1 MSQNVPDL
9 ISGVLFTDH
18 YQLTMSQ
25 LYFREGIH
33 EKRVRFDHFFRSYP
47 DYGTHQAGYCINAG
61 MGSLQQWLAQVSFGG
76 PELEVLRQQKRAD
89 GTALFDQSFLQYL
102 KQMGNFDGL
111 SIQAVPEGRVVHPH
125 APQTVI
131 EGPLVMAQLLETVL
145 LATLNYQ
152 TLIATRAARIK
163 FSGRGQL
170 MLDFGMRR
178 GHSFGA
184 NAGSRAAL
192 IGGADFSSNVGVSHS
207 MGLPAR
213 GTHAH
218 SMVQVY
224 MALGMGEVDAF
235 RAYANEYPE
244 QCLLLVDTVDTLASG
259 VPNAITVFE
268 ELRAR
273 GHEPMGVRLDSGDL
287 AYLSIQAA
295 KMLDQAGFES
305 TTISLSNN
313 LDEISIWQI
322 VTQIQQE
329 ASRYGQDAESLI
341 KRLSFGVGTR
351 LMTSEGA
358 SALGG
363 VYKLVAVEDDSKWK
377 PAIKLSESAAKT
389 PSPGQKRVLR
399 LYDHQGCAT
408 ADVLTPKDTVFDI
421 KKDNKLFH
429 PTETNRSRDIR
440 ADDVAIKE
448 ELLQAVPAYDPA
460 LDTQQELMQIRQRR
474 DKDIASLHPG
484 ILRLVNP
491 HIYHVSLSEP
501 LHDLKQE
508 LIEDLRVKRKPALGT

>member
-1 MSQNVPDL
+1 MLQTAPDL
-9 ISGVLFTDH
+9 VSGVLFTDH

-25 LYFREGIH
+25 LYFREGLH
-33 EKRVRFDHFFRSYP
+33 EKRVRFDHYFRSYP

-61 MGSLQQWLAQVSFGG
+61 MGSLQQWLGRVGYGES
-76 PELEVLRQQKRAD
+76 ELEVLRQQRNPD
-89 GTALFDQSFLQYL
+89 GTPLFDASFLSYL

-163 FSGRGQL
+163 YSGRGQL

-192 IGGADFSSNVGVSHS
+192 IGGADFSSNVGVSHA

-224 MALGMGEVDAF
+224 MALGMGEIDAF
-235 RAYANEYPE
+235 RAYAKAYPD

-259 VPNAITVFE
+259 VPNAIKVFE
-268 ELRAR
+268 ELRAAGR
-273 GHEPMGVRLDSGDL
+273 QPLGIRLDSGDL
-287 AYLSIQAA
+287 AFLSIQAA
-295 KMLDQAGFES
+295 KMLDLAGFEDVG
-305 TTISLSNN
+305 IALSNN

-329 ASRYGQDAESLI
+329 APRYGQEPEKVL

-363 VYKLVAVEDDSKWK
+363 VYKLVAVEDGTDWK
-377 PAIKLSESAAKT
+377 PAIKLSESAVKT
-389 PSPGQKRVLR
+389 PTPGLKKVLR
-399 LYDHQGCAT
+399 LYDQHGSAT
-408 ADVLTPKDTVFDI
+408 ADVVTTKNDEFDSAVS
-421 KKDNKLFH
+421 NRVYH
-429 PTETNRSRDIR
+429 PTQTSSSRELR
-440 ADDVAIKE
+440 AGEVARQE
-448 ELLQAVPAYDPA
+448 ELLEDVPTSGDAS
-460 LDTQQELMQIRQRR
+460 DTEQSLQQIRERR
-474 DKDIASLHPG
+474 DSDMASLHPG
-484 ILRLVNP
+484 VLRLVNP

-501 LHDLKQE
+501 LHKLKQDLIADLKV
-508 LIEDLRVKRKPALGT
+508 RRKP

>member
-1 MSQNVPDL
+1 MAQTGLDL
-9 ISGVLFTDH
+9 TSGVLFTDH

-25 LYFREGIH
+25 LYFREGMH
-33 EKRVRFDHFFRSYP
+33 EKRVRFDHFFRNYP

-61 MGSLQQWLAQVSFGG
+61 MGSLQEWLSTVGFGEA
-76 PELEVLRQQKRAD
+76 ELDVLRRQRRPD
-89 GTALFDQSFLQYL
+89 GALLFDEDFLSYL
-102 KQMGNFDGL
+102 RQIGNFDGL
-111 SIQAVPEGRVVHPH
+111 SVKAVPEGRVVHPH
-125 APQTVI
+125 APLTVI

-163 FSGRGQL
+163 SSGQGRL

-178 GHSFGA
+178 GHGFGA

-192 IGGADFSSNVGVSHS
+192 IGGADFSSNVGVSDR

-235 RAYANEYPE
+235 RAYAQSYPD
-244 QCLLLVDTVDTLASG
+244 QCLLLVDTVDTLGSG
-259 VPNAITVFE
+259 VPNAIKIFE
-268 ELRAR
+268 ELRSA
-273 GHEPMGVRLDSGDL
+273 GHEPLGVRLDSGDL
-287 AYLSIQAA
+287 AYLSIQVA
-295 KMLDQAGFES
+295 KMLDQAGFERAS
-305 TTISLSNN
+305 ISLSNN

-329 ASRYGQDAESLI
+329 AARYGQEARKVLR
-341 KRLSFGVGTR
+341 RLSFGVGTR

-363 VYKLVAVEDDSKWK
+363 VYKLVAVQEGSLWK

-389 PSPGQKRVLR
+389 PSPGQKRVFR
-399 LYDHQGCAT
+399 LYDQRGSASV
-408 ADVLTPKDTVFDI
+408 DVIAAEDEAFDF
-421 KKDNKLFH
+421 KGHNRLFH
-429 PTETNRSRDIR
+429 PTEAGLSRELKAGEI
-440 ADDVAIKE
+440 VEQE
-448 ELLQAVPAYDPA
+448 ELLEDVPAFDPSMDAKQA
-460 LDTQQELMQIRQRR
+460 LTQMRERR
-474 DKDIASLHPG
+474 DRDLAKLHPG
-484 ILRLVNP
+484 VLRLVNP

-501 LHDLKQE
+501 LHQLKQEMISDLKQGR
-508 LIEDLRVKRKPALGT
+508 DK

>member
-1 MSQNVPDL
+1 MLHTSPDL
-9 ISGVLFTDH
+9 EAGVLFTDH

-25 LYFREGIH
+25 LYFREGLH

-61 MGSLQQWLAQVSFGG
+61 MGSLQQWLAQAGFG
-76 PELEVLRQQKRAD
+76 EREIDVLRQQRRAD
-89 GTALFDQSFLQYL
+89 GSPLFDSDFLQYL
-102 KQMGNFDGL
+102 QQMGNFDGL

-125 APQTVI
+125 ASQTVI

-178 GHSFGA
+178 GHAFGA

-235 RAYANEYPE
+235 RAYANAYPE
-244 QCLLLVDTVDTLASG
+244 QCLLLVDTVDTLGSG
-259 VPNAITVFE
+259 VPNAIRVFE
-268 ELRAR
+268 ELRSK
-273 GHEPMGVRLDSGDL
+273 GYEPVGVRLDSGDL

-329 ASRYGQDAESLI
+329 ASRYGQDADKLI

-363 VYKLVAVEDDSKWK
+363 VYKLVAVEDAGAWR

-399 LYDHQGCAT
+399 LYDRNGCAT
-408 ADVLTPKDTVFDI
+408 ADVLTPKNTVFDI
-421 KKDNKLFH
+421 KQDNKLFH
-429 PTETNRSRDIR
+429 PTEANRARDLK
-440 ADDVAIKE
+440 AGEVMEKE
-448 ELLQAVPAYDPA
+448 ELLQAVGAYDPA
-460 LDTQQELMQIRQRR
+460 MDAQQELEQIRARR

-501 LHDLKQE
+501 LHDLKEE
-508 LIEDLRVKRKPALGT
+508 LIADLRAQRKPS